1 MKKKLKDIKVGDTVW
16 VYGSHEEIEKYTVT
30 YVDEFDSQRPYA
42 LYNIGYDCFGSKP
55 KSYYDSVQASDNMEA
70 TSTTFGMYAATVYFN
85 KEDVIERF
93 DRDIAALERRKQRF
107 IKDNEL

>member
-30 YVDEFDSQRPYA
+30 YVDEFDPQRPYA
-42 LYNIGYDCFGSKP
+42 LYHIGYDRFGTKP
-55 KSYYDSVQASDNMEA
+55 KSYYDSVQASDNMET

-107 IKDNEL
+107 IEDNEL